1 MREHKDM
8 KEKSELLALYDSGFI
23 SSGEIIKGEFVR
35 GEIEAGKIQKGKQ
48 YLYMFRKLYDIEPDV
63 VLTTAAY
70 EKAYLYQI

>member
-1 MREHKDM
+1 M
-8 KEKSELLALYDSGFI
+8 KAKSVLLALYDSGFI

-48 YLYMFRKLYDIEPDV
+48 YLFIFRKLYDIETDA
-63 VLTTAAY
+63 VLITAAY